1 MEIYKQYAE
10 LVAQANM
17 LEYQITEL
25 KAKIVEDMKSRDTK
39 SEKHEYGTFTMTSR
53 KKVSYTYKIKELEN
67 SVKIA
72 KIEEEEKGLATIET
86 TEFLTF
92 KGIALSE

>member
-1 MEIYKQYAE
+1 MEIYKQYAD

-17 LEYQITEL
+17 LDYQITEL
-25 KAKIVEDMKSRDTK
+25 KTKIVEDMKSRDAK
-39 SEKHEYGTFTMTSR
+39 SEKL
-53 KKVSYTYKIKELEN
+53 SYSNNIKELEN

-72 KIEEEEKGLATIET
+72 KIEEEEKGIATVEM

-92 KGIALSE
+92 KGITLSE

>member
-10 LVAQANM
+10 LMQASKAIDTQLDEIKAQ
-17 LEYQITEL
+17 
-25 KAKIVEDMKSRDTK
+25 IVEDMKSRQAK
-39 SEKHEYGTFTMTSR
+39 SEKHEYGTFTLASR
-53 KKVSYTYKIKELEN
+53 KKISYSENIKTLEE

-72 KIEEEEKGLATIET
+72 KIEEEEKGIATIEM

-92 KGIALSE
+92 KG

>member
-10 LVAQANM
+10 LVQASKAIETQ
-17 LEYQITEL
+17 LDEL
-25 KAKIVEDMKSRDTK
+25 KAKIVEDMKSREVK
-39 SEKHEYGTFTMTSR
+39 SEKQEFGTFTITSR
-53 KKVSYTYKIKELEN
+53 KKISYSENIKELEN

-72 KIEEEEKGLATIET
+72 KIEEEEKGIATIEQ

-92 KGIALSE
+92 KA